1 MSKVAAFHSINEANK
16 PAGHRVHHNDDTCG
30 PGKEIPRHEKVT
42 GTGGYRLCDDCA
54 KIK

>member
-30 PGKEIPRHEKVT
+30 PGKEIPRHWRVST
-42 GTGGYRLCDDCA
+42 LRRLCQD
-54 KIK
+54 KINLL